1 MKERRPTISPNFNF
15 LGQLYEYEKQQETC
29 KKLNETSNVINQSE
43 TSNGPGL
50 AFLKFAKKASFHA
63 TTEAA
68 DTTSKQTSDL
78 ERRPRRFIFRFNDTP
93 LNNDLLLPSP
103 SQAFSNFNLNS
114 PTASL
119 NPSISS
125 QTITGSPTITDHP
138 LKSFSKQTF
147 SNNEIPKCLGV
158 FVPKSFTVNSLK
170 DLHRESEDEVKD
182 DDDKNKTDS
191 KNISEKLFSGV
202 VLRRPNMLV
211 MNSNSN
217 KKILEE
223 NDEKKQHQTMTSSK
237 SINTLKRPSSILGF
251 SRPNF
256 LQSSP
261 LKSPKQIE
269 PHQQKEQIAHHQQQ
283 NHEQSSSLHF
293 APHNHVNFSLKDRK
307 FVTIGNELSSPTAS
321 SSIQYSIS
329 SASSSST
336 ITPIIRT
343 LSNTSASSSSSSC
356 SCCSNVSSSS
366 NSASSFNQ
374 ASPYVCNSCASQQ
387 FVNHF
392 GTKQQ
397 QQQQDQQYQCQ
408 KKIKL
413 SPIKDKF
420 NFLSSFGTVVRYNCF
435 YLLEFRLTHYQTFL
449 NLR

>member
-1 MKERRPTISPNFNF
+1 VKERRPTISPNFNF

-29 KKLNETSNVINQSE
+29 KELNETSNVINQSE
-43 TSNGPGL
+43 TSNAPGL
-50 AFLKFAKKASFHA
+50 AFLKFTKKASFSA

-68 DTTSKQTSDL
+68 DTTSKQNIDL

-93 LNNDLLLPSP
+93 LSNDLQLPSP

-119 NPSISS
+119 NPSISN
-125 QTITGSPTITDHP
+125 QTITGSPTITDYP

-170 DLHRESEDEVKD
+170 DLHREPIEIKD
-182 DDDKNKTDS
+182 DEEKNKTDS
-191 KNISEKLFSGV
+191 NNINDKLFSGV

-217 KKILEE
+217 RKILEE
-223 NDEKKQHQTMTSSK
+223 NDEKNQHHTMKSSK

-256 LQSSP
+256 LPSSP
-261 LKSPKQIE
+261 LKSPQQIE
-269 PHQQKEQIAHHQQQ
+269 PHLQKEQIDQQQ
-283 NHEQSSSLHF
+283 NHEQSSSLPF
-293 APHNHVNFSLKDRK
+293 VAHNHVNFPLKDRK
-307 FVTIGNELSSPTAS
+307 FVGTIGNDLSSPTAS
-321 SSIQYSIS
+321 SSTQYSIS
-329 SASSSST
+329 SASSTST

-366 NSASSFNQ
+366 NSVSSFNQ

-392 GTKQQ
+392 GTKQ

-420 NFLSSFGTVVRYNCF
+420 NFLSSFGTMVRFKFFC
-435 YLLEFRLTHYQTFL
+435 L
-449 NLR
+449 